1 MKWVVVISKVKNLVW
16 FKWLIYIKKEGGS
29 RNEKHQ
35 MSMQEHQMSMQQDY
49 IHSHGLKYLRDINE
63 IIHLDDHVQTSTNAQ
78 ASIKEKH
85 VQQYQ
90 ILFVSQQKYHNQY

>member
-1 MKWVVVISKVKNLVW
+1 
-16 FKWLIYIKKEGGS
+16 
-29 RNEKHQ
+29 

-49 IHSHGLKYLRDINE
+49 IHSHGLKYLRDIYE